1 MSSRSFVSLIRF
13 RSPRHLWRYPFSAL
27 SHALAARPSRDRQAA
42 TSMNRARKAALAQ
55 SGSRFSEKVML
66 KQLKMFRDRQMSSSA
81 TSRVAVIGLGSM
93 GYGMATSL
101 RRAGF
106 EVTGCD
112 VTADAVA
119 RFVADGGKGAK
130 SPAEAARDAD
140 IVVSVVV
147 NAAQTEGILFGKDGV
162 AETLAKDAV
171 FISSATMDPD
181 IARRLAK
188 QLEATGRHYLDAP
201 ISGGA
206 QRAAQGEL
214 TILASGSA
222 AAFAKARPALD
233 AMAAKLYELG
243 DAAGQGAAFKM
254 INQLLA
260 GVHIAAAS
268 EAIAFAAKQGLDIRK
283 VYEVITASAGN
294 SWMFEN
300 RMPHVLDGDY
310 APRSAVEIFVKDLGI
325 IQDMA
330 RNARFPVPV
339 SAAALQMFL
348 MTAAAGMG
356 RDDDASVAR
365 MYAQVTGTK
374 LPGEK

>member
-1 MSSRSFVSLIRF
+1 M
-13 RSPRHLWRYPFSAL
+13 PGQTKP
-27 SHALAARPSRDRQAA
+27 
-42 TSMNRARKAALAQ
+42 
-55 SGSRFSEKVML
+55 
-66 KQLKMFRDRQMSSSA
+66 
-81 TSRVAVIGLGSM
+81 RVAVIGLGSM
-93 GYGMATSL
+93 GFGMATSL
-101 RRAGF
+101 LRAGF

-112 VTADAVA
+112 VAEDSIA
-119 RFVADGGKGAK
+119 RFVQGGGKGAK
-130 SPAEAARDAD
+130 TPKEAADGAD

-147 NAAQTEGILFGKDGV
+147 NAAQTETILFGEHGV
-162 AETLAKDAV
+162 AGTLPKGSV
-171 FISSATMDPD
+171 FVSSATMDPD
-181 IARRLAK
+181 VARRLAVK
-188 QLEATGRHYLDAP
+188 LEATGRHYLDAP

-310 APRSAVEIFVKDLGI
+310 TPRSAVEIFVKDLGI

-330 RNARFPVPV
+330 RNAKFPVPV

-365 MYAQVTGTK
+365 MYARVTGTK
-374 LPGEK
+374 LPGEKN

>member
-1 MSSRSFVSLIRF
+1 MAESI
-13 RSPRHLWRYPFSAL
+13 PQK
-27 SHALAARPSRDRQAA
+27 SH
-42 TSMNRARKAALAQ
+42 
-55 SGSRFSEKVML
+55 G
-66 KQLKMFRDRQMSSSA
+66 
-81 TSRVAVIGLGSM
+81 AVIGLGSM
-93 GYGMATSL
+93 GFGMATSL

-106 EVTGCD
+106 DVTGCD
-112 VTADAVA
+112 VSDDAVA
-119 RFVADGGKGAK
+119 RFVTEGGFGAK
-130 SPAEAARDAD
+130 TPAEAAKKAD

-147 NAAQTEGILFGKDGV
+147 NATQTETILFGAGGV
-162 AETLAKDAV
+162 AETLARDAV

-188 QLEATGRHYLDAP
+188 QLEASGRHYLDAP

-222 AAFAKARPALD
+222 IAFAKARPALD

-243 DAAGQGAAFKM
+243 DAAGAGAAFKM

-268 EAIAFAAKQGLDIRK
+268 EAITFAAKQGLDIRK

-300 RMPHVLDGDY
+300 RVPHVLDGDY
-310 APRSAVEIFVKDLGI
+310 TPRSAVEIFVKDLGI

-330 RNARFPVPV
+330 RTAKFPVPV
-339 SAAALQMFL
+339 AAAALQMFL
-348 MTAAAGMG
+348 MTAASGMG

-365 MYAQVTGTK
+365 MYARVTGTH
-374 LPGEK
+374 LPGEPK

>member
-1 MSSRSFVSLIRF
+1 MTGT
-13 RSPRHLWRYPFSAL
+13 
-27 SHALAARPSRDRQAA
+27 ARP
-42 TSMNRARKAALAQ
+42 
-55 SGSRFSEKVML
+55 
-66 KQLKMFRDRQMSSSA
+66 
-81 TSRVAVIGLGSM
+81 RVAVIGLGSM
-93 GYGMATSL
+93 GFGMAASL

-106 EVTGCD
+106 IVIGCD
-112 VTADAVA
+112 VSAETVA
-119 RFVADGGKGAK
+119 RFAAEGGHGAAT
-130 SPAEAARDAD
+130 PAEAAKDVS

-147 NAAQTEGILFGKDGV
+147 NAAQTEDVLFGETGV
-162 AETLAKDAV
+162 AASLANDAV
-171 FISSATMDPD
+171 FVSCATMDPD
-181 IARRLAK
+181 VARRLAAK
-188 QLEATGRHYLDAP
+188 LEATGRHYLDAP

-206 QRAAQGEL
+206 QRAAHGEL

-222 AAFAKARPALD
+222 AAFERARPALD

-268 EAIAFAAKQGLDIRK
+268 EAIAFAARQGLDIRK

-300 RMPHVLDGDY
+300 RVPHVLDGDY
-310 APRSAVEIFVKDLGI
+310 TPRSAVDIFVKDLGI
-325 IQDMA
+325 VQDMA
-330 RNARFPVPV
+330 RAAKFPVPL

-348 MTAAAGMG
+348 MTSAAGMG
-356 RDDDASVAR
+356 RDDDASVAK

-374 LPGEK
+374 LPGDKA